1 MTCPKCKA
9 KIGITSQQIILD
21 TGVVNGSRC
30 IICGYL
36 EIDHSVRH
44 APKQLRGKK

>member
-9 KIGITSQQIILD
+9 TVGITSQQIILD

-30 IICGYL
+30 VICGYL
-36 EIDHSVRH
+36 EIDHPARR
-44 APKQLRGKK
+44 APNQVRGKK